1 MADQEIDA
9 LAQKLQDAVGRVL
22 VGKSRAIQL
31 ALTTLLARGHLLIED
46 RPGVGKTLLARA
58 LARSLA
64 LPFQR
69 VQCTADL
76 LPADIIGAQVYD
88 PQTGDISFRPGP
100 VFTSVL
106 VADELNRTPPR
117 TQSALLECMQEKRV
131 TVDRQS
137 HVLSDPF
144 FVVATQN
151 PMTFAGTYP
160 LPESQLD
167 RFLMRIRIGYPDTE
181 NEIEIVSREDGHE
194 MLADMRPVATV
205 EELRAAQQ
213 AVREVTVHPDLVS
226 YIVELAAQTRQN
238 PEVRLGVS
246 TRGAQA
252 LHRACRAHAV
262 LAGRDYVVPE
272 DVRQLAA
279 PVFEHRMNAR
289 GGETAAEALL
299 GEIMTSV
306 ASPD

>member
-1 MADQEIDA
+1 
-9 LAQKLQDAVGRVL
+9 
-22 VGKSRAIQL
+22 
-31 ALTTLLARGHLLIED
+31 
-46 RPGVGKTLLARA
+46 
-58 LARSLA
+58 
-64 LPFQR
+64 
-69 VQCTADL
+69 
-76 LPADIIGAQVYD
+76 
-88 PQTGDISFRPGP
+88 
-100 VFTSVL
+100 
-106 VADELNRTPPR
+106 
-117 TQSALLECMQEKRV
+117 MQERRV

-137 HVLSDPF
+137 HELPDPF

-194 MLADMRPVATV
+194 MLADMKPVASV

-213 AVREVTVHPDLVS
+213 TVREVTVHPELVS
-226 YIVELAAQTRQN
+226 YIVALAEHTRQN

-272 DVRQLAA
+272 DVRQLAG

-299 GEIMTSV
+299 GEIMTAV